1 MTDYLSP
8 RLSPEQLSTVS
19 ELALAHVGDAVF
31 ELLVRSELCGAGS
44 ARVKDLHARV
54 VARVTAPAQAAFVE
68 ALLPCLSREELA
80 VYRRGRN
87 THTHQAP
94 KSATP
99 GQYARAT
106 GLETL
111 FGWLW
116 LTGQKERISELYAIG
131 LEAQIAQMQN
141 AKCKMQN
148 EGK

>member
-1 MTDYLSP
+1 MTDFLNIT
-8 RLSPEQLSTVS
+8 LTAEQLSAVS

-31 ELLVRSELCGAGS
+31 ELLVRTELICEAGGAK
-44 ARVKDLHARV
+44 VKELHART

-68 ALLPCLSREELA
+68 RLLPHLSTEETT
-80 VYRRGRN
+80 VYKRGRN
-87 THTHQAP
+87 AHSHQAP

-116 LTGQKERISELYAIG
+116 LTGQKARVSELYALG
-131 LEAQIAQMQN
+131 MGQVT
-141 AKCKMQN
+141 
-148 EGK
+148 GDR

>member
-1 MTDYLSP
+1 MTDHIH
-8 RLSPEQLSTVS
+8 RNLSPEALQTVS

-31 ELLVRSELCGAGS
+31 ELLVRQDLCCRGS
-44 ARVKDLHARV
+44 ALVKDLHRAA

-68 ALLPCLSREELA
+68 VLQPLLTPEELT
-80 VYRRGRN
+80 VYKRGRN

-116 LTGQKERISELYAIG
+116 LTGRYDRINELF
-131 LEAQIAQMQN
+131 EAGSA
-141 AKCKMQN
+141 AWRD
-148 EGK
+148 

>member
-1 MTDYLSP
+1 MTDYLNVT
-8 RLSPEQLSTVS
+8 LHADQLSTVS

-31 ELLVRSELCGAGS
+31 ELLVRSELCCAGS
-44 ARVKDLHARV
+44 AKVKELHART

-68 ALLPCLSREELA
+68 AVLPHLSEAETA
-80 VYRRGRN
+80 VYKRGRN
-87 THTHQAP
+87 AHSHQAP

-116 LTGQKERISELYAIG
+116 LTGQKARVSELYELGRA
-131 LEAQIAQMQN
+131 
-141 AKCKMQN
+141 N
-148 EGK
+148 ERVKE

>member
-1 MTDYLSP
+1 MTDHIH
-8 RLSPEQLSTVS
+8 RNLSPEALQSVS

-31 ELLVRSELCGAGS
+31 ELLVRQDLCCRGS
-44 ARVKDLHARV
+44 ALVKDLHRAA

-68 ALLPCLSREELA
+68 VLQPLLTPEELT
-80 VYRRGRN
+80 VYKRGRN
-87 THTHQAP
+87 THPHQAP

-116 LTGQKERISELYAIG
+116 LTGRYDRINELF
-131 LEAQIAQMQN
+131 EAGSA
-141 AKCKMQN
+141 AWRD
-148 EGK
+148 

>member
-1 MTDYLSP
+1 MTDYLNATLTP
-8 RLSPEQLSTVS
+8 DQLSTVS

-31 ELLVRSELCGAGS
+31 ELLTRTELICAGS
-44 ARVKDLHARV
+44 RQRVHELHAQT

-68 ALLPCLSREELA
+68 AVLPNLSPEETA
-80 VYRRGRN
+80 VYKRGRN
-87 THTHQAP
+87 AHSHPAP

-116 LTGQKERISELYAIG
+116 LTGQKERVAELYRIG
-131 LEAQIAQMQN
+131 RESKNQ
-141 AKCKMQN
+141 
-148 EGK
+148 

>member
-1 MTDYLSP
+1 MTDFLNAT
-8 RLSPEQLSTVS
+8 LTAEQLSTVS

-31 ELLVRSELCGAGS
+31 ELLTRTELICAGS
-44 ARVKDLHARV
+44 RQRVRELHAQT

-68 ALLPCLSREELA
+68 AILPSLRPEETA
-80 VYRRGRN
+80 VYKRGRN
-87 THTHQAP
+87 AHSHPAP

-116 LTGQKERISELYAIG
+116 LTGQKERVAELYRIG
-131 LEAQIAQMQN
+131 RESKNQ
-141 AKCKMQN
+141 
-148 EGK
+148 

>member
-1 MTDYLSP
+1 MTDFLNVTLSP
-8 RLSPEQLSTVS
+8 DQLSTVS

-31 ELLVRSELCGAGS
+31 ELLVRAELICETGGP
-44 ARVKDLHARV
+44 RVKELHART

-68 ALLPCLSREELA
+68 ALLPHLTPEETA
-80 VYRRGRN
+80 VYKRGRN
-87 THTHQAP
+87 AHSHPAP

-116 LTGQKERISELYAIG
+116 LTGQKERVSELYALG
-131 LEAQIAQMQN
+131 R
-141 AKCKMQN
+141 KN
-148 EGK
+148 ENIKI

>member
-1 MTDYLSP
+1 MTDYLNATLTP
-8 RLSPEQLSTVS
+8 DQLSTVS

-31 ELLVRSELCGAGS
+31 ELLTRTELICAGS
-44 ARVKDLHARV
+44 RQRVHELHAQS

-68 ALLPCLSREELA
+68 AVLPNLSPEETA
-80 VYRRGRN
+80 VYKRGLN
-87 THTHQAP
+87 AHSHPAP

-116 LTGQKERISELYAIG
+116 LTGQKARVSELYELG
-131 LEAQIAQMQN
+131 KAQVTSN
-141 AKCKMQN
+141 K
-148 EGK
+148 